1 MGAVGV
7 GGSISVWTVGAQ
19 PTTSYNDGAGMD
31 HYERIVGFVRR
42 NMPRGV
48 DPLHPQLTLQQAWD
62 VSAYVIAQP
71 RPHYQA
77 R

>member
-1 MGAVGV
+1 
-7 GGSISVWTVGAQ
+7 
-19 PTTSYNDGAGMD
+19 MD
-31 HYERIVGFVRR
+31 RYERIVGFVRR

-48 DPLHPQLTLQQAWD
+48 DPLHPELTLQQAWD

>member
-1 MGAVGV
+1 MGSLNDARGYLFPPLW
-7 GGSISVWTVGAQ
+7 G
-19 PTTSYNDGAGMD
+19 PDSYNDGAGMD
-31 HYERIVGFVRR
+31 HYPRIVGFVRR

-62 VSAYVIAQP
+62 VAAYVLAMP
-71 RPHYQA
+71 RPHDSAA